1 VPARGYVGFE
11 PPEVDLGEHFW
22 GAEVPFELLFFNGGP
37 NPITIVGVDRSCDCT
52 ILDQDSLAGTGIEP
66 GELLPL
72 TGIIETGRK
81 PGDFTRV
88 VSVESS
94 SGDVYQV
101 RLRLHVIPS
110 YTLSQEK
117 LLFNVLENDGPV
129 SDEVVFLSDSSR
141 IEAQP
146 LASVS
151 WLTTT
156 ADGDRVT
163 VTVNPAEIPGGR
175 ALGSVSIRTN
185 DPYVP
190 VVLLP
195 VEVNRFREVN
205 FYPSRLFLSEAA
217 PKTVLVTDAAGAPL
231 SISAI
236 ETGSAT
242 LASEIQNP
250 GVLLFRALSVGAKA
264 QRWNV
269 SVTAES
275 GLSATLRVTVL
286 PRQRRQP

>member
-1 VPARGYVGFE
+1 M
-11 PPEVDLGEHFW
+11 
-22 GAEVPFELLFFNGGP
+22 LFFNGGP
-37 NPITIVGVDRSCDCT
+37 DPITVIGVRRSCDCT
-52 ILDQDSLAGTGIEP
+52 ILDQDLLPETPVEP
-66 GELLPL
+66 GETLPL
-72 TGIIETGRK
+72 TGTIETGRK
-81 PGDFTRV
+81 PGDFARV
-88 VSVESS
+88 VGLESS
-94 SGDVYQV
+94 SGDVYEAH
-101 RLRLHVIPS
+101 LRLHVIPS

-117 LLFNVLENDGPV
+117 LLFNALENDGPV

-146 LASVS
+146 LPSVS
-151 WLTTT
+151 WLTAT
-156 ADGDRVT
+156 ADGHRVT
-163 VTVNPAEIPGGR
+163 VTVNPTEIPGGR

-217 PKTVLVTDAAGAPL
+217 PKTVLVTDAGGAPL

-236 ETGSAT
+236 DTGSAT

-250 GVLLFRALSVGAKA
+250 GVLLFRALSVSAKA

-269 SVTAES
+269 SVTAEN
-275 GLSATLRVTVL
+275 GVSATLRVTLL
-286 PRQRRQP
+286 PKQRRQP